1 MLKIKKKIKNKIE
14 LISIHIP
21 KTAGTS
27 FRNILKE
34 VYGAEHVERFDIIKK
49 EKLIFVEEAEL
60 KSKKFPSKIKVIH
73 GHFNYRDLTE
83 QLKIRKDIP
92 VITWLRNP
100 VERVI
105 SNYYYLAERLREE
118 LQEEEKGLNILAK
131 MQKSL
136 IEYARLEMNRN
147 RMSKFLEGI
156 SLDEMKFVGIQE
168 YFNEDLA
175 YFGHIFGIDNIKPL
189 EQNITGEKHKVR
201 NEILQEISGLNEL
214 DISLYNKA
222 LELRRKRLSKPI

>member
-27 FRNILKE
+27 FRNILKR
-34 VYGAEHVERFDIIKK
+34 VYGEESVVRFDILNEPTRIMLENKQLNRP
-49 EKLIFVEEAEL
+49 KLARN
-60 KSKKFPSKIKVIH
+60 IKVLH
-73 GHFNYRDLTE
+73 GHFNYKDLVHYVE
-83 QLKIRKDIP
+83 IKKNVPI
-92 VITWLRNP
+92 ITWLRDP

-105 SNYYYLAERLREE
+105 SNYFYLAKRLKEE

-156 SLDEMKFVGIQE
+156 SLDQMKFVGIQE
-168 YFNEDLA
+168 YFNEDLD
-175 YFGHIFGIDNIKPL
+175 YFAQLFDIDDIKSL
-189 EQNITGEKHKVR
+189 EQNVTGEKHKVSD
-201 NEILQEISGLNEL
+201 EILQDISEYNEL
-214 DISLYNKA
+214 DMQLYFKA
-222 LELRRKRLSKPI
+222 LELRKKRLEKTP

>member
-1 MLKIKKKIKNKIE
+1 M
-14 LISIHIP
+14 ISIHIP

-34 VYGAEHVERFDIIKK
+34 AFGEKNVVRFDIVKK
-49 EKLIFVEEAEL
+49 EKIVLVEQKEV
-60 KSKKFPSKIKVIH
+60 KSKKLSSKIKVIH
-73 GHFNYRDLTE
+73 GHFNYKHLVEKLEINEDV
-83 QLKIRKDIP
+83 P
-92 VITWLRNP
+92 VITWLRHP

-105 SNYYYLAERLREE
+105 SNYYYLAKRLKDE

-156 SLDEMKFVGIQE
+156 SLEQMKFVGIQE
-168 YFNEDLA
+168 HFHEDLL
-175 YFGHIFGIDNIKPL
+175 YFGELFGIKDIKPL
-189 EQNITGEKHKVR
+189 EHNITGTKHKIDEAVIL
-201 NEILQEISGLNEL
+201 EIEELNSSDM
-214 DISLYNKA
+214 DIYKNG
-222 LELRRKRLSKPI
+222 LELRNKRIAHSKNDG